1 MIRTEPELDTFLAAP
16 SEADVEFM
24 RRLKG
29 DLIVLGAA
37 GKMGP
42 SLVARAK
49 RAATEAGS
57 QTRVIAVTRSGA
69 PVAEGV
75 ETIAADLLDRAQVS
89 RLPDA
94 RNVIYMV
101 GRKFGSTG
109 NEPLTWAVN
118 ALVPALVAERYRG
131 SRIVAFSTGNVYPF
145 LPVESGGATESTRP
159 APIGDYAQSALARER
174 IFEYFSDKDGTPV
187 LILRLN
193 YAVELRYGVLVDIAQ
208 KVLAGIPIEL
218 AMGYVNVIWQGDAN
232 SVCLRSLEMAASPA
246 CALNLT
252 GTELL
257 SVRRLAMDFGHR
269 FAITPI
275 FEGEEGPNALLSNAA
290 LCRERFGSPAVS
302 VPEMVDM
309 IAQWLPAG
317 GRTLGKPTHFETR
330 TGSF

>member
-1 MIRTEPELDTFLAAP
+1 M
-16 SEADVEFM
+16 
-24 RRLKG
+24 
-29 DLIVLGAA
+29 
-37 GKMGP
+37 
-42 SLVARAK
+42 
-49 RAATEAGS
+49 
-57 QTRVIAVTRSGA
+57 
-69 PVAEGV
+69 
-75 ETIAADLLDRAQVS
+75 S

-94 RNVIYMV
+94 QNVIYMV

-145 LPVESGGATESTRP
+145 LPVESGGATESTHTS
-159 APIGDYAQSALARER
+159 PIGDYAQSALARER
-174 IFEYFSDKDGTPV
+174 MFEYFSDKDGTPV

-232 SVCLRSLEMAASPA
+232 SVCLRSLDMAASPA
-246 CALNLT
+246 RALNLT

-257 SVRRLAMDFGHR
+257 SVRHLAMDFGHR
-269 FAITPI
+269 FAIAPI
-275 FEGEEGPNALLSNAA
+275 FEGEEGPNALLSNASM
-290 LCRERFGSPAVS
+290 CREKFGAPAVG

-309 IAQWLPAG
+309 IAHWLPAG